1 MKVKVLKV
9 REIKLENR
17 INNYNE
23 NKNIVII
30 KPKHKEKNTK
40 SVEFT
45 QLKKESSPRQH
56 INKNLSQNFLFDKL
70 IIFTDDTMCQG
81 LNNQHSN
88 INMSPIKKRLINK
101 EYYERNS
108 TQLSEDKDKLR
119 ETDLDI
125 PFLYEPYG
133 KNYDDPE

>member
-1 MKVKVLKV
+1 MKENVLKV

-30 KPKHKEKNTK
+30 KPKHKEKSTK
-40 SVEFT
+40 SVEFIK
-45 QLKKESSPRQH
+45 LKKENSPRQH

-81 LNNQHSN
+81 INNQSN
-88 INMSPIKKRLINK
+88 SAIKMSPIKKRIINK

-108 TQLSEDKDKLR
+108 TELSEDKDKLR
-119 ETDLDI
+119 ESDLEKH
-125 PFLYEPYG
+125 FLYEPYG
-133 KNYDDPE
+133 KNYE